1 MISFLAKTWF
11 VWWMLAVVFILRWVH
26 VLPADPESDLLESP
40 KDDQGTPNFISGQV
54 VSRA

>member
-11 VWWMLAVVFILRWVH
+11 VWWMLAVVFILRWFH
-26 VLPADPESDLLESP
+26 VLSAHPESDVLDSP
-40 KDDQGTPNFISGQV
+40 GDDQGKPNFISGQI